1 MIESPFR
8 LPRVTP
14 FGIGEILAEWATGLH
29 RLDAHYQDRPLE
41 LTSFEFMR
49 YTLQRLNVT
58 YDIHQGELNSIP
70 KTGPVVIVANHPLGA
85 LEGVI
90 LAEMVGRVRPDVK
103 VLANEYLKQ
112 IPEISE
118 LFIGVDVFETQQ
130 AKKTNAK
137 ALRDAHKHL
146 ANQGV
151 LIIFPAGEV
160 STYNKE
166 TKLLEDKRWSY
177 SAAKF
182 IEKHNAT
189 TIPIYIDGKNS
200 HTFYLAGK
208 IHPLLRTLMLGREML
223 NKKENTIHL
232 SIGSAIPHKELS
244 GFRSPIETINYLRLN
259 TYLLATNTDT
269 ETRKE
274 IPSPHLSPVIAPI
287 DIALL
292 EHDIESLASN
302 AKLLEQNGLS
312 VYCSKSQ
319 AIPNIMQ
326 EIGRIREI
334 TFRDV
339 GEGTGLNCDL
349 DEYDAHYYHLF
360 IWHQE
365 NKEIVGSYRLGLV
378 DELIAEFGLDG
389 LYSRSLF
396 NYQQPFIETLKYSIE
411 VGRSVV
417 AKKYQRN
424 VSSLLL
430 LWKGIST
437 FVYQRPKYTHLF
449 GPVSISNDYSL
460 SARQLIASTLT
471 IHHYD
476 NKKAALVS
484 ATTPLKPAIKKLW
497 NGDMLSLLGDLKLL
511 SKVLSRIEKGK
522 GLPVLLRQY
531 IGLNGK
537 LVCFNVDPDFND
549 ALDGLIVVDM
559 SNVPH
564 KTLSKY
570 MGKEEAM
577 CYLKKHQ
584 DNSNSLVDNN

>member
-1 MIESPFR
+1 MVTSPFR

-14 FGIGEILAEWATGLH
+14 FGIGESFAEWVTGLN
-29 RLDAHYQDRPLE
+29 RLDSHYQDRPLG
-41 LTSFEFMR
+41 LNSFEFMR
-49 YTLQRLNVT
+49 YTLQCLNVT
-58 YDIHQGELNSIP
+58 YDIHQGKLNFIP
-70 KTGPVVIVANHPLGA
+70 KTGSVVIVANHPLGA

-90 LAEMVGRVRPDVK
+90 LAEMIGRVRPDVK

-118 LFIGVDVFETQQ
+118 LFIGVDVFETKQ
-130 AKKTNAK
+130 AKKTNTN
-137 ALRDAHKHL
+137 ALREAHQHL
-146 ANQGV
+146 ANKGA

-166 TKLLEDKRWSY
+166 TKLLSDKRWSY

-189 TIPIYIDGKNS
+189 TVPIYIDGKNS
-200 HTFYLAGK
+200 QTFYLAGK
-208 IHPLLRTLMLGREML
+208 LHPLLRTLMLGREML

-232 SIGSAIPHKELS
+232 SIGASIPHKELS
-244 GFRSPIETINYLRLN
+244 SFNSPIEVINYLRLN
-259 TYLLATNTDT
+259 TYLLATNTDN
-269 ETRKE
+269 ETPVKA
-274 IPSPHLSPVIAPI
+274 PSQALSPVISPI
-287 DIALL
+287 DISILKH
-292 EHDIESLASN
+292 EIESLPSD

-312 VYCSKSQ
+312 VYCTKSK
-319 AIPNIMQ
+319 AIPNIIQ
-326 EIGRIREI
+326 EIGRIREV
-334 TFRDV
+334 TFREV
-339 GEGTGLNCDL
+339 GEGTGLACDL
-349 DEYDAHYYHLF
+349 DEYDTHYYHLF
-360 IWHQE
+360 IWHQDNQE
-365 NKEIVGSYRLGLV
+365 VVGSYRLGLV
-378 DELIAEFGLDG
+378 DELISNFGLDG

-396 NYQQPFIETLKYSIE
+396 NYQQPFIDTLNYSIE

-460 SARQLIASTLT
+460 SARQLIASTLA

-484 ATTPLKPAIKKLW
+484 ATTPLKPALKKVW

-577 CYLKKHQ
+577 CYLEKHHRY
-584 DNSNSLVDNN
+584 

>member
-1 MIESPFR
+1 MVTSPFR

-14 FGIGEILAEWATGLH
+14 FGLGESFAEWVTGLN
-29 RLDAHYQDRPLE
+29 RLDTHYQERPKGLN
-41 LTSFEFMR
+41 SFEFMR
-49 YTLQRLNVT
+49 YTLQCLDVT
-58 YDIHQGELNSIP
+58 YDIHQGELDSIP
-70 KTGPVVIVANHPLGA
+70 TTGPVVIVANHPLGA

-118 LFIGVDVFETQQ
+118 LFIGVDVFETKQ
-130 AKKTNAK
+130 AKKTNAN
-137 ALRDAHKHL
+137 ALREAHQHL
-146 ANQGV
+146 ANNGV

-166 TKLLEDKRWSY
+166 TKLLSDKRWSY
-177 SAAKF
+177 SATKF
-182 IEKHNAT
+182 IQKHNAT
-189 TIPIYIDGKNS
+189 TVPIYIDGRNS

-223 NKKENTIHL
+223 NKKENTINL
-232 SIGSAIPHKELS
+232 SIGNPISHKELS
-244 GFRSPIETINYLRLN
+244 GFNSPIETINYLRLN
-259 TYLLATNTDT
+259 TYLLATNTDQT
-269 ETRKE
+269 PQPEVKATALSPIMPAINADILEKE
-274 IPSPHLSPVIAPI
+274 IHGLP
-287 DIALL
+287 
-292 EHDIESLASN
+292 EST
-302 AKLLEQNGLS
+302 KLLEQSGLA
-312 VYCSKSQ
+312 VYCTKSQ
-319 AIPNIMQ
+319 FIPAVIQ
-326 EIGRIREI
+326 EIGRIREV

-339 GEGTGLNCDL
+339 GEGTGLSCDL
-349 DEYDAHYYHLF
+349 DEYDTHYYHLF

-378 DELIAEFGLDG
+378 DELIEEFGLDG

-396 NYQQPFIETLKYSIE
+396 NYQQPFINTLHNSIE

-437 FVYQRPKYTHLF
+437 FVYQRPQYTHLF

-476 NKKAALVS
+476 NEKAALVS
-484 ATTPLKPAIKKLW
+484 ATTPLKPIIKKVW

-577 CYLKKHQ
+577 CYLEKH
-584 DNSNSLVDNN
+584 NRNNIHSK

>member
-1 MIESPFR
+1 MINSPFR
-8 LPRVTP
+8 LPRITP
-14 FGIGEILAEWATGLH
+14 FGVGESFAEWVTGLN
-29 RLDAHYQDRPLE
+29 RLDTHYQNRPLG
-41 LTSFEFMR
+41 LNSFEFMR

-58 YDIHQGELNSIP
+58 YDIHQGELEFIP

-118 LFIGVDVFETQQ
+118 LFIGVDVFETKQ
-130 AKKTNAK
+130 AKKTNTN
-137 ALRDAHKHL
+137 ALREAHQHL
-146 ANQGV
+146 ADEGI

-166 TKLLEDKRWSY
+166 TKLLSDKRWSY

-189 TIPIYIDGKNS
+189 TVPIYIDGKNS
-200 HTFYLAGK
+200 QTFYLAGK

-232 SIGSAIPHKELS
+232 SIGTAIPHKELS

-269 ETRKE
+269 ETPVE
-274 IPSPHLSPVIAPI
+274 ALAQTLPPVIAPI
-287 DIALL
+287 NITIL
-292 EHDIESLASN
+292 EHEIASLPN
-302 AKLLEQNGLS
+302 DAKLLEQNGLS
-312 VYCSKSQ
+312 VYCSKSL

-326 EIGRIREI
+326 EIGRIREV
-334 TFRDV
+334 TFREV
-339 GEGTGLNCDL
+339 GEGTGLACDL
-349 DEYDAHYYHLF
+349 DEYDTHYYHLF
-360 IWHQE
+360 IWHQD

-378 DELIAEFGLDG
+378 DELISEFGLDG

-396 NYQQPFIETLKYSIE
+396 NYQQPFIDTLNDSIE
-411 VGRSVV
+411 VGRSVI

-460 SARQLIASTLT
+460 SARQLIASTLA

-476 NKKAALVS
+476 NEKAALVS
-484 ATTPLKPAIKKLW
+484 ATTPLKPALKKVW

-511 SKVLSRIEKGK
+511 SKVLNRIEKGK

-577 CYLKKHQ
+577 CYLEKHHC
-584 DNSNSLVDNN
+584 N

>member
-1 MIESPFR
+1 MTESPFR
-8 LPRVTP
+8 LPRITP
-14 FGIGEILAEWATGLH
+14 FGIGESFAEWATGLN
-29 RLDAHYQDRPLE
+29 RLDAHYQDRPQGLN
-41 LTSFEFMR
+41 SFEFMR
-49 YTLQRLNVT
+49 HTLKCLNVT
-58 YDIHQGELNSIP
+58 YDIHQGELSSIP
-70 KTGPVVIVANHPLGA
+70 KTGPVVIIANHPLGA

-112 IPEISE
+112 IPEICD
-118 LFIGVDVFETQQ
+118 LFIGVDVFETKQ
-130 AKKTNAK
+130 AKKTNAN
-137 ALRDAHKHL
+137 ALREAHQHL
-146 ANQGV
+146 SNEGV

-160 STYNKE
+160 STYDKE
-166 TKLLEDKRWSY
+166 TKLLSDKRWSY

-182 IEKHNAT
+182 IEKHKAT
-189 TIPIYIDGKNS
+189 AVPIYIDGKNS
-200 HTFYLAGK
+200 QTFYLAGK
-208 IHPLLRTLMLGREML
+208 IHPLLRTLLLGREML

-232 SIGSAIPHKELS
+232 SIGTPILHKELS
-244 GFRSPIETINYLRLN
+244 GFNSPIEAINYLRLN
-259 TYLLATNTDT
+259 TYLLATNTDDAT
-269 ETRKE
+269 ALHSPLLNSFPVMASIDALTLENE
-274 IPSPHLSPVIAPI
+274 IN
-287 DIALL
+287 ALPA
-292 EHDIESLASN
+292 E
-302 AKLLEQNGLS
+302 AKLVEQNGLS
-312 VYCSKSQ
+312 VYCTKSQ
-319 AIPNIMQ
+319 AIPNVLQ

-334 TFRDV
+334 TFREV
-339 GEGTGLNCDL
+339 GEGTGLACDL
-349 DEYDAHYYHLF
+349 DDYDTHYYHLF

-365 NKEIVGSYRLGLV
+365 SKEIVGSYRLGLV

-396 NYQQPFIETLKYSIE
+396 TYQQAFIDTLNDSIE

-460 SARQLIASTLT
+460 SARQLIASTLS

-476 NKKAALVS
+476 NEKAALVS
-484 ATTPLKPAIKKLW
+484 ATTPLKPATKKIW

-577 CYLKKHQ
+577 CYLEKHHR
-584 DNSNSLVDNN
+584 N